1 MLIYLRI
8 CHLKRRLRY
17 ETDSLQLI
25 WCEISISR
33 ILKEAN
39 KYSSDTTKRICWNAC
54 IACKHW
60 QFKNLCSLMQM
71 NVKCSILRLRLI
83 IYSGEIVSGVQ
94 FHFEKASIF
103 SVHTK
108 RRNLKISQLSA
119 VIWICVSGKFGQWN
133 GIIIVTISFPESS
146 VLKMFSVRTKRQS
159 QLFQTSPVGR
169 AFSESS
175 VFVTY

>member
-25 WCEISISR
+25 WYELSISR

-39 KYSSDTTKRICWNAC
+39 KYSSDATKHICWNAC

-60 QFKNLCSLMQM
+60 QFKSLCILMQM
-71 NVKCSILRLRLI
+71 NVKCSILRLRLT
-83 IYSGEIVSGVQ
+83 IYSREIVRGVQ

-103 SVHTK
+103 SVHSK
-108 RRNLKISQLSA
+108 WRNLKITQLLA
-119 VIWICVSGKFGQWN
+119 VILDLCLRKIRPMKWHNYRNDIVSEKLRFEN
-133 GIIIVTISFPESS
+133 
-146 VLKMFSVRTKRQS
+146 
-159 QLFQTSPVGR
+159 
-169 AFSESS
+169 
-175 VFVTY
+175 VFRPH